1 MNSTPPQQQIDFAI
15 RSYEFR
21 LEPGTIRCSN
31 CKYNNKPDSGEKI
44 STCLLLDIV
53 IADSKKSTCP
63 LFSMK
68 NEYAPDTVS
77 PPCETLKEIFEE
89 RLLTPEVFAAYSGM
103 SVDLVLRLLSGD
115 APITLSIAA
124 TLSRMFGATAQFWIN
139 RQEDYDQWVKQ
150 REDAN

>member
-1 MNSTPPQQQIDFAI
+1 MI
-15 RSYEFR
+15 
-21 LEPGTIRCSN
+21 
-31 CKYNNKPDSGEKI
+31 
-44 STCLLLDIV
+44 
-53 IADSKKSTCP
+53 
-63 LFSMK
+63 

-77 PPCETLKEIFEE
+77 PPCETLQEILDE